1 MPDQSH
7 SRPPLDPQCQAVLDA
22 AAAAGGFAFEK
33 PDHRAIR
40 AGYGATTAAFAPPTP
55 DLARVQDMSVPAN
68 GDDPAI
74 PIRIYHPV
82 GVESL
87 APVVMFFHG
96 GGWVLGDIE
105 SHDAICRILAV
116 RSDAIVVS
124 VDYRLAPEHLF
135 PAAPDDCERAT
146 RFIAANAADFGID
159 PNRMALAGDSAGGN
173 LAAVTARR
181 LRDSGDGAGLVL
193 QVLTY
198 PATDF
203 TAEGGSLVENGSGYM
218 LTKATMD
225 QFRSLYLADEAAWR
239 DPDASPLLADDL
251 AGLPAALVQVAGY
264 DPLRDEGLAY
274 AMKLREAGVA
284 TKVVAYPSMIHGFL
298 RMGRLVNMAQV
309 GLDDMAAALRAAFRK
324 PDQAAHDDGPSVVVG
339 EGT

>member
-1 MPDQSH
+1 MPEQTH
-7 SRPPLDPQCQAVLDA
+7 SRPPIDPQCQAVLDA

-40 AGYGATTAAFAPPTP
+40 AGYGATTATFAPPTP
-55 DLARVQDMSVPAN
+55 DLARVQDLSVPAN

-74 PIRIYHPV
+74 PIRIYSPA
-82 GVESL
+82 GTGPA
-87 APVVMFFHG
+87 APAVMFFHG

-124 VDYRLAPEHLF
+124 VDYRLAPENPF
-135 PAAPDDCERAT
+135 PAAPNDCERAT

-159 PNRMALAGDSAGGN
+159 ANRIALAGDSAGGN

-181 LRDSGDGAGLVL
+181 LRDAGDGPSIVFQA
-193 QVLTY
+193 LTY
-198 PATDF
+198 PATNF
-203 TAEGGSLVENGSGYM
+203 AAEGGSLVENGSGYM

-225 QFRSLYLADEAAWR
+225 QFRGMYLANEAAWQN
-239 DPDASPLLADDL
+239 PDASPLLADDL
-251 AGLPAALVQVAGY
+251 TGLPPALVQVAGY
-264 DPLRDEGLAY
+264 DPLRDEGVAY
-274 AMKLREAGVA
+274 ATKLREAGVA
-284 TKVVAYPSMIHGFL
+284 TQVIAYPTMIHGFL

-309 GLDDMAAALRAAFRK
+309 GMDDIATALRRAFR
-324 PDQAAHDDGPSVVVG
+324 A
-339 EGT
+339 